1 MTVRGTMAH
10 SEVCNSWCYCHII
23 IIIIKSS
30 AMIEDD
36 CLKTGSAVTKQ
47 RENLMGS
54 TLSA

>member
-10 SEVCNSWCYCHII
+10 SEVCYCHI

-30 AMIEDD
+30 AMIEHD

-47 RENLMGS
+47 CENLMGS
-54 TLSA
+54 ALSA

>member
-10 SEVCNSWCYCHII
+10 SEVCYCHIIIII

-30 AMIEDD
+30 AMIEHY

-47 RENLMGS
+47 CENLMGS
-54 TLSA
+54 ALSA